1 MRGIKLGEMKK
12 LRNMKKDINKGFPA
26 FGKLLDDTIEG
37 FPKKIERLI
46 NNAADGFDK
55 FFSPPFTKSD

>member
-26 FGKLLDDTIEG
+26 FGKLLDDTIED
-37 FPKKIERLI
+37 FPKKTEKII
-46 NNAADGFDK
+46 KSAANGFEK
-55 FFSPPFTKSD
+55 LFSPPFSK